1 MNDLLNGLEIVSA
14 IKAGLLG
21 AIIGGIFSILRFK
34 PPAPETFTGIMGII
48 GIFLGWNIISFFLNN
63 Y

>member
-34 PPAPETFTGIMGII
+34 PPAPETLTGIMGII

>member
-1 MNDLLNGLEIVSA
+1 MNDLIDSLEMVSA

-21 AIIGGIFSILRFK
+21 AIIGGVFSILKFK
-34 PPAPETFTGIMGII
+34 PPAPETLTGIMGII
-48 GIFLGWNIISFFLNN
+48 GIFLGWNIISYFLNN